1 MDKVPARSPDPR
13 NTRDK
18 TRFAQFTRSIL
29 QVVAVALGLLVGYL
43 QIRDIKPDILFTH
56 STPDIIWRLALVLIY
71 WSCVAAIN
79 FEIHV
84 QELAYV
90 AIPGQG
96 RWPVQLYVVLAAFV
110 LIFAALLTSYGNI
123 THFSVALTCFLL
135 TDYGSWLYLRRFLR
149 SSIDE
154 SRIYY
159 LAEKKFYELAILS
172 MVEHH
177 VFGRWKW
184 YRFVAG
190 ATIVVVAD
198 LLAFNHSFREAT
210 ASAVQI
216 ICPWLPSADAIPLFY
231 SMLFLLYVLVMEIWI
246 WVHRIQINVRLDTL
260 EYLNGR
266 YQLTPR

>member
-1 MDKVPARSPDPR
+1 MDKVPARSADPR
-13 NTRDK
+13 DTRDK

-43 QIRDIKPDILFTH
+43 QIREIKPDLLLTH
-56 STPDIIWRLALVLIY
+56 STPDIIWRLALILIY
-71 WSCVAAIN
+71 WSWVAAIN
-79 FEIHV
+79 FEIHI

-90 AIPGQG
+90 ALPGQG
-96 RWPVQLYVVLAAFV
+96 RWPVQLYVGLAVFV

-135 TDYGSWLYLRRFLR
+135 ADYGSWLYLRRFLR
-149 SSIDE
+149 SSINE
-154 SRIYY
+154 SRMYY
-159 LAEKKFYELAILS
+159 SNEKMFYELTILS

-184 YRFVAG
+184 YRFIAG

-198 LLAFNHSFREAT
+198 MLAFDHAFRETT
-210 ASAVQI
+210 ASTVQI
-216 ICPWLPSADAIPLFY
+216 VCPWLSLSDAIPLFY
-231 SMLFLLYVLVMEIWI
+231 SMLFLLYVLVMEVWI
-246 WVHRIQINVRLDTL
+246 WVHRIQIQVRLDTL

-266 YQLTPR
+266 YHLTPR